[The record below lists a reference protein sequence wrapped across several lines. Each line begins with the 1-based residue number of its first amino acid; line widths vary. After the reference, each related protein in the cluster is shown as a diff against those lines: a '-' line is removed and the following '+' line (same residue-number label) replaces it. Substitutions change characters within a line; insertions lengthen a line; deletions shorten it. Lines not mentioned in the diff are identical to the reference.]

1 MKIQQISPINSIL
14 KYKKRNKKMKI
25 VKNKQ
30 GWWLEDSGI
39 LIAGP
44 FLFRQEATDYFIR
57 MDYIYE

>member
-1 MKIQQISPINSIL
+1 MKIQQISPINRIP
-14 KYKKRNKKMKI
+14 KYERRNKKMKI
-25 VKNKQ
+25 VKNKE

-44 FLFRQEATDYFIR
+44 FLSRQETEDYFIR